1 MHLRTAAAVA
11 AVVLVI
17 GVLENALFGKDDPGT
32 AHDVSVAFFLLSVL
46 ALVALVGIGVTGLL
60 RRRAT

>member
-1 MHLRTAAAVA
+1 MNLRTAASLA

-17 GVLENALFGKDDPGT
+17 GVLENALFGKDNPGT
-32 AHDVSVAFFLLSVL
+32 AHDVSIAFFLLAVL
-46 ALVALVGIGVTGLL
+46 ALVALVGIGVAGLV